1 MIDLLLMYLGLHII
15 RLFAAVTSLLV
26 QLDLVVIHPVVW
38 LLRYIVLRYLQ
49 RPSSRRLQVSNLP
62 VHGLLLFV

>member
-1 MIDLLLMYLGLHII
+1 MIDLLLMYLRLHII
-15 RLFAAVTSLLV
+15 RLFAAVTVLRI

-49 RPSSRRLQVSNLP
+49 
-62 VHGLLLFV
+62 